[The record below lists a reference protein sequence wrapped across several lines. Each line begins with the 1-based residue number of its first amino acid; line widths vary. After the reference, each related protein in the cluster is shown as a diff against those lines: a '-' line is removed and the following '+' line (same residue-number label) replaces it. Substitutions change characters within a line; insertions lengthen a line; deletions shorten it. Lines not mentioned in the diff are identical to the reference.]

1 MHSDGSSG
9 SFSLALFLA
18 PLVLSNHGKDP
29 LSLKKTKRS
38 FMAPDSLAAEQ
49 MFIIV
54 RRGPLRELNW

>member
-1 MHSDGSSG
+1 MRSDGSSG

-29 LSLKKTKRS
+29 LTLKKTTRP
-38 FMAPDSLAAEQ
+38 FIAPDSVAVEQ

-54 RRGPLRELNW
+54 RHGPLRELNW